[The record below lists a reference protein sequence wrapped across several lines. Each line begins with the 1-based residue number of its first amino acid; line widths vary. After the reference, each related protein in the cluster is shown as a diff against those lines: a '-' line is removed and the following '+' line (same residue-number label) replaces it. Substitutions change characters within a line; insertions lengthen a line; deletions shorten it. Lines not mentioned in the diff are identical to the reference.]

1 MEKGTDLRVK
11 LTPSKKNLNDKKKWH
26 SPRLKELRIDKD
38 TMAGSSGTMDASLG
52 LS

>member
-1 MEKGTDLRVK
+1 MEKGTDLCVK
-11 LTPSKKNLNDKKKWH
+11 LTPSKKNVNDKKKWH

-38 TMAGSSGTMDASLG
+38 TMAGSSGSNDFALG